1 MKSRYGL
8 FLSIL
13 ALAAPGAHSQSQPP
27 LKLVQTFKM
36 PTDVKGHFDHVTV
49 DVAGHRLF
57 ATPEDYEAVEVFD
70 LDRGQIIHIMK
81 GIGRPH
87 AVLYRPDLDRIYVTD
102 GEAGEVKIFDGKNYD
117 LIKSVKLEVDTDS
130 IGYDPATK
138 LLYVDNGGGDA
149 HQSYSMFSIVD
160 TTAGEKVADLK
171 IDGDTLEAM
180 ALETSGPRIYVNN
193 RAKNQV
199 AVVDRQARKLVESW
213 PVTLGKVNVAMAF
226 DEANHRLFVG
236 CRSGHI
242 VVLDTASGKELQA
255 LPITKGVDDLVY
267 DPGRKRLYAACD
279 GAVDVYEQTDPD
291 HYKSLGKVAT
301 GPAAKTATLVSQLN
315 RYFVA
320 MPQHGSTPAEI
331 QVFEVQ

>member
-1 MKSRYGL
+1 MKARCCLLLGI
-8 FLSIL
+8 F
-13 ALAAPGAHSQSQPP
+13 ALAAAGAHSQSPLP
-27 LKLVQTFKM
+27 LKLVQSFKM
-36 PTDVKGHFDHVTV
+36 PMDVKGHFDHVTI
-49 DVAGHRLF
+49 DLAGHRLF
-57 ATPEDYEAVEVFD
+57 ATPEGYEAVEVFD
-70 LDRGQIIHIMK
+70 LRSGQIIHTIK

-87 AVLYRPDLDRIYVTD
+87 AVLYRPDLDHIYVTD
-102 GEAGEVKIFDGKNYD
+102 GEAGEVKIFDGKSYE
-117 LIKSVKLEVDTDS
+117 LLKSVKLEVDADS

-149 HQSYSMFSIVD
+149 GQTYSLFSIID

-180 ALETSGPRIYVNN
+180 ALETSNPRIYVNN

-242 VVLDTASGKELQA
+242 VVFDTASGKELQA

-267 DPGRKRLYAACD
+267 DPGRKRIYAACD
-279 GAVDVYEQTDPD
+279 GFVDVYEQTDPD
-291 HYKSLGKVAT
+291 HYKSLGKVPT
-301 GPAAKTATLVSQLN
+301 GPAAKTATLVSSLN

-331 QVFEVQ
+331 LVFEVQ